1 MNKLFEIISK
11 LDGYKTYLVAIV
23 TAVLNLLVALG
34 WVSVDNLNQ
43 INVVLAALGGMAI
56 RDGIAKK

>member
-1 MNKLFEIISK
+1 MDKILNLINR
-11 LDGYKTYLVAIV
+11 LDGYKTYILGIV

>member
-11 LDGYKTYLVAIV
+11 LDGYKTYIVAIV
-23 TAVLNLLVALG
+23 TAVLNLLVAMN
-34 WVSVDNLNQ
+34 VISVDNLNQ
-43 INVVLAALGGMAI
+43 INVVLVALGGMAI